1 VADEPVGPGSDRLLL
16 EGVRTDLLVVL
27 LRHHPAGPGDIRRP
41 EEDREVEEGLF
52 EDEADRS
59 VVDDLDA
66 LRLLLEN
73 VGFGSPV
80 VLITELDVL
89 RGDRLAVLKLDPLPQ
104 RERRAL
110 RVRGYREVLGQRGM
124 VVELGALILDEGV
137 VDRGEE
143 VVWSSRAVVLLGVQP
158 ARGEAGVPR
167 EDDLALG
174 RGPGR

>member
-1 VADEPVGPGSDRLLL
+1 
-16 EGVRTDLLVVL
+16 
-27 LRHHPAGPGDIRRP
+27 
-41 EEDREVEEGLF
+41 
-52 EDEADRS
+52 
-59 VVDDLDA
+59 
-66 LRLLLEN
+66 
-73 VGFGSPV
+73 
-80 VLITELDVL
+80 
-89 RGDRLAVLKLDPLPQ
+89 
-104 RERRAL
+104 
-110 RVRGYREVLGQRGM
+110 M